1 MTESK
6 TQGTVPQPVNTVSHP
21 RPLSPHLSIYHWHI
35 TMALSIFHRATGVAL
50 IFGIVFFVGW
60 IWSVAY
66 CPEAIVHFQ
75 DFGASWLGK
84 LMLIGWTF
92 AFLLHFCNGIR
103 HLFWDAVIGLEVGP
117 AKRSGQIVAGGSVIL
132 TAFIWYFLLNQ

>member
-6 TQGTVPQPVNTVSHP
+6 SSAAPLPANVSHP
-21 RPLSPHLSIYHWHI
+21 RPLSPHLSIYRWHI

-50 IFGIVFFVGW
+50 IAGIVFFVGW

-66 CPEAIVHFQ
+66 CPEAVVHFQ

-84 LMLIGWTF
+84 LFLIGWTF
-92 AFLLHFCNGIR
+92 AFMLHFMNGIR
-103 HLFWDAVIGLEVGP
+103 HLFWDAVIGLEVAP
-117 AKRSGQIVAGGSVIL
+117 AKRSGQIVAGGAIIL
-132 TAFIWYFLLNQ
+132 TAFLWYLLLNK